1 MRDVDIL
8 IQVFVEIETIL
19 AEHIQ
24 PGRPPNPAAAID
36 DIFRAMDRADVSAAV
51 ERLAKGY
58 GQLHVVE

>member
-24 PGRPPNPAAAID
+24 PGRPPNTAAAID
-36 DIFRAMDRADVSAAV
+36 DIFRAMDRADVSAA
-51 ERLAKGY
+51 L
-58 GQLHVVE
+58 